1 MQLLSLGEHHGI
13 QHRTMRTVAF
23 VCLCMMCMLVKAQGN
38 LQFNQVLLLN
48 ATSNNTA
55 QWTVPAGKTWKI
67 ETMGTY
73 TSTMYVYLNNNL
85 AFEYIGDFNNNFGAY
100 YRGSDAPAIWLPAG
114 SIMGHFTNNASA
126 FRWFSIIEFN
136 IVP

>member
-1 MQLLSLGEHHGI
+1 MKTFLFLLVLFFLGSYD
-13 QHRTMRTVAF
+13 
-23 VCLCMMCMLVKAQGN
+23 AQGN

-48 ATSNNTA
+48 AASNNST

-67 ETMGTY
+67 EAMGTY
-73 TSTMYVYLNNNL
+73 TSTMYVYLNNNI
-85 AFEYIGDFNNNFGAY
+85 AFEFIGDFNNNNGAY

-114 SIMGHFTNNASA
+114 TVLGHFTNNASA

-136 IVP
+136 IIP